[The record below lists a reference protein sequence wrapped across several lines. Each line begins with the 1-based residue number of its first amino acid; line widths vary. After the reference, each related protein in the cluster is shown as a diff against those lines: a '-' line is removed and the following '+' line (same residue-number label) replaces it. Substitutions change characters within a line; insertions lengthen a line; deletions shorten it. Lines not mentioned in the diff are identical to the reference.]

1 MSRLTVLITRLY
13 EAEHISRLQ
22 DGFPDVRFAQ
32 LSADAGVPTDSVG
45 AEVLVRC
52 FMSKPQLKNVL
63 DAAPGIRWIH
73 TCTAGF
79 DQLLIPEVI
88 DRRLLVTRSARTNN
102 VAMAEFV
109 LGYILALAKRFPAML
124 AAQAARRWQPPDP
137 DDLAGKTVGIIGA
150 GAIGVEV
157 ARRCR
162 AFEMRVIGLRRTLAP
177 LRDFDRVDPPDGLP
191 RLLAESDYVLL
202 ACPLTS
208 ETRGMIAAP
217 QLRMMKPTAYLLN
230 IARGGL
236 IVDDDLVAAL
246 REGWIAGAALDAFT
260 VEPLPPESPMW
271 TLERAIITPHCSYR
285 SPGGVWRGL
294 EEFEANLRRYLAGE
308 RLENQLKDPVL
319 GY

>member
-1 MSRLTVLITRLY
+1 LSRLTVLLTRLY
-13 EAEHISRLQ
+13 EAEHLTRLR
-22 DGFPDVRFAQ
+22 DGFPDVHFAQ
-32 LSADAGVPTDSVG
+32 ISADAVVPADG
-45 AEVLVRC
+45 ARAEVLVRC
-52 FMSKPQLKNVL
+52 YMSKPQLKGVL
-63 DAAPGIRWIH
+63 AAAPELRWIH

-79 DQLLIPEVI
+79 DQLLIPEVV
-88 DRRLLVTRSARTNN
+88 DRGLLVTRSARTHN

-109 LGYILALAKRFPAML
+109 LGYMLSLAKRFPAML
-124 AAQAARRWQPPDP
+124 AAQAARTWQPPDP

-150 GAIGVEV
+150 GAIGSEV

-162 AFEMRVIGLRRTLAP
+162 AFDMRVIGLKRTPVP
-177 LRDFDRVDPPDGLP
+177 LPGFDRVDPPNGLP
-191 RLLAESDYVLL
+191 RMLAESDFVLL

-217 QLRMMKPTAYLLN
+217 QFKMMKPTAYLLN

-236 IVDDDLVAAL
+236 VADEDLIRAL

-260 VEPLPPESPMW
+260 VEPLPPESPLW

-285 SPGGVWRGL
+285 SPGGTWRGL
-294 EEFEANLRRYLAGE
+294 EEFESNLRRYLAGE

>member
-1 MSRLTVLITRLY
+1 MTRLY
-13 EAEHISRLQ
+13 EAEHLDRLR

-32 LSADAGVPTDSVG
+32 LSADANVPADG
-45 AEVLVRC
+45 ARAEVLVRC
-52 FMSKPQLKNVL
+52 YMSKPQLKSVL
-63 DAAPGIRWIH
+63 EAVPGIRWIH

-79 DQLLIPEVI
+79 DQLLIPEVVE
-88 DRRLLVTRSARTNN
+88 RRLLVTRSARTNN
-102 VAMAEFV
+102 IPMAEFV
-109 LGYILALAKRFPAML
+109 LGYMLVLAKRFPAML
-124 AAQAARRWQPPDP
+124 AAQTARTWQPPDP

-162 AFEMRVIGLRRTLAP
+162 AFDMRVIGLKRTPAP
-177 LRDFDRVDPPDGLP
+177 LPEFDRIDPPDGLP
-191 RLLAESDYVLL
+191 RLLSESEFVLL

-217 QLRMMKPTAYLLN
+217 QLKMMQPSAYLLN

-236 IVDDDLVAAL
+236 IVDDDLIRAL
-246 REGWIAGAALDAFT
+246 REGWIAGAALDAFS
-260 VEPLPPESPMW
+260 VEPLPPDSPLW
-271 TLERAIITPHCSYR
+271 TLERAIITPHSSYR
-285 SPGGVWRGL
+285 SPGGIRRGL

-308 RLENQLKDPVL
+308 PLENQLKDPVL